1 VVGRDHWHTASARL
15 MSESRLENAAGEA
28 AALGTV
34 MKAAVLL
41 QDSGQS
47 TSMTLVAVDRL
58 NMGLGIRSTLIPSWA
73 SLLLAS
79 GHADVAVRVASVS
92 PVAVNMRRV
101 ASAMRTID
109 RAEDGPL
116 DRDVVDRE
124 IDAAAALRTSNTVV
138 FTVACATG
146 AAALA
151 VVFGA
156 ADPLAVLLVALSA
169 AIGGV
174 IRRGLGRCGIGTLP
188 QAFVAATVA
197 GLIGAAAVHL
207 NLGSATGLVAVCPG
221 MVLVPGPHVLNGA
234 LDLLALR
241 ITLGIARLG
250 YATLILAAIAAGLI
264 FGLRL
269 GGQTLSVT
277 GSGANVPFYADVLA
291 AGVAAG
297 SYPVYFSMP
306 YRMIGWPVAAGMLAR
321 GVHWWALAGWKA
333 DLPTAALLSCLLVGV
348 LLIPVSHFLRMPF
361 AAIGFAAVVALVPG
375 IYVFRMLSG
384 ILQLQTKTSPELLA
398 ATVSDAAVAT
408 LVVAGM
414 AIGLVVPMR
423 VRDVL
428 VSAAMRRRALIR

>member
-1 VVGRDHWHTASARL
+1 MGEPPLGSAAR
-15 MSESRLENAAGEA
+15 EA
-28 AALGTV
+28 DALDTV

-41 QDSGQS
+41 QESGQS
-47 TSMTLVAVDRL
+47 TSMTLIAVDRL
-58 NMGLGIRSTLIPSWA
+58 NMGLGIRSTLIPSWS

-79 GHADVAVRVASVS
+79 ADVNVPARVASVS
-92 PVAVNMRRV
+92 PVGVHMSRV

-116 DRDVVDRE
+116 DRAVVDRE
-124 IDAAAALRTSNTVV
+124 IDAARALPTSNAAV
-138 FTVACATG
+138 FTAACATG
-146 AAALA
+146 AGALA

-156 ADPLAVLLVALSA
+156 TNALAVLLAAVSA
-169 AIGGV
+169 ALGGL
-174 IRRGLGRCGIGTLP
+174 IRRGLGRFGIGTLL
-188 QAFVAATVA
+188 QSFTAATVA
-197 GLIGAAAVHL
+197 GLIGAAAMQL
-207 NLGSATGLVAVCPG
+207 NLGAATVLVSVCPA
-221 MVLVPGPHVLNGA
+221 MVLVPGPHILNGA

-264 FGLRL
+264 LGLHL
-269 GGQTLSVT
+269 GGQTLAVT
-277 GSGANVPFYADVLA
+277 GSVANASFYSVVLA

-321 GVHWWALAGWKA
+321 AAHWWVQTEWKG
-333 DLPTAALLSCLLVGV
+333 DLPIATLVACGLVGI

-375 IYVFRMLSG
+375 VYVFRMLSG
-384 ILQLQTKTSPELLA
+384 ILELQNNASPDLLA
-398 ATVSDAAVAT
+398 ATASDAAVAT
-408 LVVAGM
+408 LVIAAM

-423 VRDVL
+423 VRDIV
-428 VSAAMRRRALIR
+428 VSAAARRRAQARRHK

>member
-1 VVGRDHWHTASARL
+1 MTDRRD
-15 MSESRLENAAGEA
+15 
-28 AALGTV
+28 ALDTDALDTV

-41 QDSGQS
+41 QESGQS

-58 NMGLGIRSTLIPSWA
+58 NMGLGVRSTLIPSWA
-73 SLLLAS
+73 SLLLA
-79 GHADVAVRVASVS
+79 GPRPAGPVRVASVS
-92 PVAVNMRRV
+92 PVGVNMRRV
-101 ASAMRTID
+101 ASAMTTID

-116 DRDVVDRE
+116 ERDAVDRE
-124 IDAAAALRTSNTVV
+124 FDAAAALKTSNTVV

-151 VVFGA
+151 VVFGV
-156 ADPLAVLLVALSA
+156 ADVLAVLLVGA
-169 AIGGV
+169 AAAAGGL
-174 IRRGLGRCGIGTLP
+174 IRRGLGRYGVGTLP
-188 QAFVAATVA
+188 QAFAAATVA
-197 GLIGAAAVHL
+197 GLVGAAAVHCH
-207 NLGSATGLVAVCPG
+207 LGAATGLVAVCPG

-241 ITLGIARLG
+241 ISLGIARLG
-250 YATLILAAIAAGLI
+250 YATLILFAIAAGLI
-264 FGLRL
+264 LGLHL

-277 GSGANVPFYADVLA
+277 GTAASVPLHAAVLA

-321 GVHWWALAGWKA
+321 AVYWALTGWKV

-348 LLIPVSHFLRMPF
+348 LLIPVSHFLRIPF

-375 IYVFRMLSG
+375 VYVFRMLSG
-384 ILQLQTKTSPELLA
+384 IMQLQAGATPQLVA

-408 LVVAGM
+408 TVVAGM

-428 VSAAMRRRALIR
+428 VAAAARRKDRVTVSPAS

>member
-1 VVGRDHWHTASARL
+1 VSSAR
-15 MSESRLENAAGEA
+15 SSAAGEA
-28 AALGTV
+28 DALDTV

-41 QDSGQS
+41 QESGQS
-47 TSMTLVAVDRL
+47 TSMTLIAVDRL

-73 SLLLAS
+73 SLLLA
-79 GHADVAVRVASVS
+79 GARADAPLRVASVS

-101 ASAMRTID
+101 AAAMRAID
-109 RAEDGPL
+109 RAEDGRL
-116 DRDVVDRE
+116 DRQVVDRE
-124 IDAAAALRTSNTVV
+124 IDEAGAQAASNAVV
-138 FTVACATG
+138 FTIACATG
-146 AAALA
+146 AGALA
-151 VVFGA
+151 VAFGIS
-156 ADPLAVLLVALSA
+156 DPLAVLLVAVSA

-174 IRRGLGRCGIGTLP
+174 IRRGLGRFGVGVLP

-207 NLGSATGLVAVCPG
+207 HHGAATGLVAACPA
-221 MVLVPGPHVLNGA
+221 MVLVPGPHILNGA

-264 FGLRL
+264 FGLGL
-269 GGQTLSVT
+269 CGQTLSVT
-277 GSGANVPFYADVLA
+277 GTGANVPFYADVLA

-306 YRMIGWPVAAGMLAR
+306 YRMIGWPVAAGMLA
-321 GVHWWALAGWKA
+321 GSAHWWALTGWNA
-333 DLPTAALLSCLLVGV
+333 NLPTAALVACLLVGV
-348 LLIPVSHFLRMPF
+348 MLVPVSYFLRIPF
-361 AAIGFAAVVALVPG
+361 TAIGFAAVVALVPG
-375 IYVFRMLSG
+375 VYLFRMLSG
-384 ILQLQTKTSPELLA
+384 IMELQTTASPQLLA

-414 AIGLVVPMR
+414 AIGLVVPMH

-428 VSAAMRRRALIR
+428 ITGAVKAKP